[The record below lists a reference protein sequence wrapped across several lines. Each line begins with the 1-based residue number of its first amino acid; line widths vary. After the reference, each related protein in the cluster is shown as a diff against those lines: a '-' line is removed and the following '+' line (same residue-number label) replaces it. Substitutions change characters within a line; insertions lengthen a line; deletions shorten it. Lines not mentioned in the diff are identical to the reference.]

1 MRQFAAKGFRLASSN
16 SDLKLTYALFLSF
29 TFFGLVTLAALSLGR
44 VGFSPEAIA
53 TYYRGSDSELKLPKE
68 FWQLMEVSHFHLFSE
83 PTVIL
88 ILTHL
93 AFAAGLVRRGR
104 IALTLGA
111 YGGSA
116 LEIGGPWL
124 VRYVAAWCAYLLLA
138 GWLLLLASAAI
149 LFVVSLLAILGKS
162 GGEPGP
168 MPASEPT
175 P

>member
-16 SDLKLTYALFLSF
+16 TDLKLTYALFLTF

-44 VGFSPEAIA
+44 VGFSPAAIA
-53 TYYRGSDSELKLPKE
+53 AYYRGDSELKLPKE

-93 AFAAGLVRRGR
+93 AFATGLVRRNR
-104 IALTLGA
+104 VLLTLGA

-124 VRYVAAWCAYLLLA
+124 VRYVGAWCSYLLLA
-138 GWLLLLASAAI
+138 GWLLLLLCGGA
-149 LFVVSLLAILGKS
+149 LFLVSLISIFTARPA
-162 GGEPGP
+162 PGQ
-168 MPASEPT
+168 PAQEASP
-175 P
+175 

>member
-16 SDLKLTYALFLSF
+16 TDLKLTYALFLTF

-53 TYYRGSDSELKLPKE
+53 TYYRGSDTEMKVPKE

-93 AFAAGLVRRGR
+93 AFATGLVKKHRVL
-104 IALTLGA
+104 LTLGA

-116 LEIGGPWL
+116 LEISGPWL
-124 VRYVAAWCAYLLLA
+124 VRYVGAWCSYLLLA
-138 GWLLLLASAAI
+138 GWLLLLLCGGALFLISLISI
-149 LFVVSLLAILGKS
+149 LL
-162 GGEPGP
+162 PRP
-168 MPASEPT
+168 MPAPEAAP
-175 P
+175 